1 MIVYFKVKQFE
12 RSFSDMALLALV
24 NTKNEIQ
31 GKTLLIQPLQNMGE
45 DCTFWLWFAMMV
57 FGNKYLPLTSTDTT

>member
-1 MIVYFKVKQFE
+1 
-12 RSFSDMALLALV
+12 MALLALV

>member
-12 RSFSDMALLALV
+12 RSFSDMALLSLV

-45 DCTFWLWFAMMV
+45 LGLYILVVVCNDGFR
-57 FGNKYLPLTSTDTT
+57 